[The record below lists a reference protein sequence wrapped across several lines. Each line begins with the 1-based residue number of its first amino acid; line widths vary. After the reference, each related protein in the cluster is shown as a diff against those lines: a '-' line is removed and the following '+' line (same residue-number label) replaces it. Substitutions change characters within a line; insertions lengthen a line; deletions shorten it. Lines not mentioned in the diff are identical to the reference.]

1 MDHSKQPSVVG
12 LSEATSATIRAS
24 SGITLG
30 RVLANQARIRS
41 DEVAVVFPG
50 GSYTYTELNRRAN
63 VIANALLARGIQTGD
78 RIAVLSENRVE
89 YVVLLYAAAK
99 IGVAVAALNW
109 RQTAVEVAGCIDLV
123 GPTAVVLSGQFEG
136 LLHEASKVGSGQ
148 SSAQIISFDSME
160 HEEAERFADLESD
173 GTTSDPGVEFS
184 PESCA
189 TILYT
194 SGTTG
199 PSKGAAISHR
209 ALVARAGMMA
219 AELRLSKDDAFIG
232 WAPMFHMVTTDY
244 MFITA
249 ILGGTFVVV
258 PGFDV
263 EQIVQ
268 TLCEYR
274 VGWFVLVPG
283 TVDAIINN
291 LQETGRRPLG
301 ITAVGAMADLIPAAR
316 IAELTLLLDCPFF
329 NSFGSTETGT
339 IPSAG
344 ALLAPGVPPVDF
356 GKEQSA
362 FCDVLIRTKDG
373 REAGVDEE
381 GELLLRGLTMFSG
394 YWNDEKA
401 SAETFGD
408 GWYHT
413 GDIFTRSADGKL
425 HFAGRER
432 YMIKSGGEN
441 VYPAEIERV
450 LLSHDAVEEAVV
462 ARARDDRWGEVPRA
476 FVALKPGSDV
486 TRDQLLA
493 FCDGKLARFMLPKW
507 IEFLPESE
515 FPRNSTGKVLRAE
528 LERIPMGGADR

>member
-1 MDHSKQPSVVG
+1 MMRSSRSAVVG
-12 LSEATSATIRAS
+12 LSEATVANIRVS
-24 SGITLG
+24 SSISLG
-30 RVLANQARIRS
+30 RVLDNQARIRR
-41 DEVAVVFPG
+41 DEVAVDFPG
-50 GSYTYTELNRRAN
+50 GKYTYGELNRRAN
-63 VIANALLARGIQTGD
+63 VIGNALLARGIEPGD
-78 RIAVLSENRVE
+78 RIAVLSENRID

-99 IGVAVAALNW
+99 IGAAVAALNW
-109 RQTAVEVAGCIDLV
+109 RQTSDEIAGCIELV
-123 GPTAVVLSGQFEG
+123 DPKLVVLSSQFED
-136 LLHEASKVGSGQ
+136 LLASASAGKPNGSGRW
-148 SSAQIISFDSME
+148 IVSFDGPIDGSV
-160 HEEAERFADLESD
+160 RFSDLETEGSPD
-173 GTTSDPGVEFS
+173 DPRIDVD
-184 PESCA
+184 PESCV

-219 AELRLSKDDAFIG
+219 AELRLSRADAFIG

-268 TLCEYR
+268 ALCDYH

-283 TVDAIINN
+283 TVDPIIDN
-291 LQETGRRPLG
+291 LKATGRRPLG

-316 IAELTLLLDCPFF
+316 IAELTDLLDCPFF

-344 ALLAPGVPPVDF
+344 SLLAPGIPPSDF

-362 FCDVLIRTKDG
+362 FCDALIRTKEG
-373 REAGVDEE
+373 TEAAPHEE

-401 SAETFGD
+401 SAEIFSD

-413 GDIFTRSADGKL
+413 GDIFTRSEDGKL

-450 LLSHDAVEEAVV
+450 LLSHSAVEEAVV
-462 ARARDDRWGEVPRA
+462 ARVADDRWGEVPRA
-476 FVALKPGSDV
+476 FVALKPGADV
-486 TRDQLLA
+486 SKDQLLA

-507 IEFLPESE
+507 IEFLPEEE
-515 FPRNSTGKVLRAE
+515 FPRNATGKVLRSE
-528 LERIPMGGADR
+528 LEKIPLVRI